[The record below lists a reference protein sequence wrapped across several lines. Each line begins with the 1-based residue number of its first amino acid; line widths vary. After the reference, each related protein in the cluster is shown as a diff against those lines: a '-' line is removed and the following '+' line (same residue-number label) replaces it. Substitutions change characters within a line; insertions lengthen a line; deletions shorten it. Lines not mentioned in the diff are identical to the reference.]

1 MGFTAEI
8 VIYHHYFVTV
18 VYLYDI
24 LVLGHLSFIIICL
37 QNPARQQNSPVPI
50 YHRFLKLGAAVQLT
64 T

>member
-24 LVLGHLSFIIICL
+24 LVLVHLSFIIICL
-37 QNPARQQNSPVPI
+37 QNPAR
-50 YHRFLKLGAAVQLT
+50 
-64 T
+64 